1 MRKLDEDRNGSA
13 KPERITIRTVAA
25 HAGVSVAAV
34 SKVLRNAYG
43 VSDQL
48 RRKVNRSIQELGY
61 RPSRAARALR
71 GRTFTIGVLVVD
83 LSNPWLPNVIEG
95 VNAELAPSNYR
106 SMIGVGHSEAQLEIS
121 LIESMIDYKMDGL
134 ILIAPGL
141 KPSVIGAF
149 ACQIPIVTIAYH
161 AGAAAAFDTVNTDD
175 RRGGQLAVEALLSRG
190 YRDIAMLTYER
201 RAGDKV
207 LVMRQREA
215 GYKSAMRTAGLSR
228 KIRILSCARNPSV
241 RAKQIHELLA
251 SPDRPSA
258 VFCWSDLDAIP
269 LLVAARSAGVR
280 VPEDLAIVGFDNS
293 PTAALT
299 PIDLASIDQ
308 SAHKLGEIATRTLMS
323 RINGR
328 TAPLHLKIQPTL
340 VPRGSLGAVD
350 PCRRSARA

>member
-1 MRKLDEDRNGSA
+1 MRKTDEHLNGSA

-25 HAGVSVAAV
+25 YAGVSVAAV

-48 RRKVNRSIQELGY
+48 RQKVNQSIEELGF
-61 RPSRAARALR
+61 RPSRAGRALR

-83 LSNPWLPNVIEG
+83 LSNSWLPNVIDG
-95 VNAELAPSNYR
+95 VNAELAPSDYR

-141 KPSVIGAF
+141 APSVIGAF
-149 ACQIPIVTIAYH
+149 ARQIPIVTISYH
-161 AGAAAAFDTVNTDD
+161 AGAATAFDTVNTDD

-190 YRDIAMLTYER
+190 YRDIAMLNYER
-201 RAGDKV
+201 RAGDQV
-207 LVMRQREA
+207 LAMRQREA
-215 GYKSAMRTAGLSR
+215 GYKSAMRAAGLSR
-228 KIRILSCARNPSV
+228 NTRILACARNPSF
-241 RAKQIHELLA
+241 RAKQMHELLA
-251 SPDRPSA
+251 SPDRPEA

-280 VPEDLAIVGFDNS
+280 VPKDLAIIGFDNS
-293 PTAALT
+293 PTASLA

-308 SAHKLGEIATRTLMS
+308 SAHELGEIATRTLMS

-328 TAPLHLKIQPTL
+328 TAPLHLETQPTL
-340 VPRGSLGAVD
+340 VPRGSLGTVD
-350 PCRRSARA
+350 S